1 MFLKRIKEIS
11 NIGKFCSCK
20 GIAGIE
26 FSPAT
31 IIFAHNGNGKS
42 TFTSIL
48 RSFQT
53 GNNNILIGKKT
64 LGSTGAKKVE
74 IDFEDNSIPLVA
86 KFESKRW
93 NTLPDNKIFIFDTKF
108 IAENVYDGEK
118 MGDDHKANMHRV
130 VVGAEG
136 KLYAEAVSDFMGKV
150 KKCEQIKK
158 DFSSQYSATTFARTY
173 TIEHFISI
181 AEDIDILKK
190 IEEKKQELQFA
201 NQFEKPADLRIKSPN
216 LSAIT
221 TTLEKKIDSLHDD
234 VEKKIKTHAEN
245 HTSIPSV
252 GLPTLNAMNN
262 MKKDDDHCPF
272 CGQDTSAVSDL
283 MDAYRVYFDASY
295 QNLQKEM
302 TKTLA
307 DFTAWDI
314 EESLKSL
321 VQEIEGWHKILN
333 NQPLYDTLVAH
344 ISSTDLKATK
354 EGLQLEIEKKSK
366 DFNYKVTQSVIDLV
380 ATSISNLQTEIDAY
394 NVAIRAFKAK
404 VSSKKPEDIEKELQ
418 KLEIA
423 LERHSPKWNKFCEDY
438 KTNEDTTKALK
449 VSRKKAMEDL
459 STYSKKTFA
468 TYQASINTV
477 LGTIGAD
484 FKIKDLSEQK
494 DLRKSEAI
502 FCGFDLEFFGQHK
515 VDISSTEDKP
525 HFKNTLSEGDK
536 SSLAFALFVS
546 ILSHN
551 VTLKE
556 CLIIF
561 DDPISSF
568 DADRKKATA
577 KLLFSLTNSTG
588 DRPAQ
593 TIVLTHESGFLIR
606 LHKEFG
612 GEALYLRIFPDGLNG
627 TIKQSNFERLDVY
640 NTFLKP
646 RAFEALDKI
655 KNCLDGTDPVD
666 KKSHEDC
673 RTILENALEAK
684 YYLELK
690 DDLSKH
696 KGLGGYIDTLTT
708 SGLMSQTLSDE
719 FKKLLPDLHEP
730 HHNALDASTESNSD
744 GDIKTIIRS
753 SLELLKKI

>member
-31 IIFAHNGNGKS
+31 IIFAHNGSGKS

-53 GNNNILIGKKT
+53 GNNNILLGKKT
-64 LGSTGAKKVE
+64 LGSTGSKKVE
-74 IDFEDNSIPLVA
+74 IDFEDDSKPLVA
-86 KFESKRW
+86 KFENKKWTS
-93 NTLPDNKIFIFDTKF
+93 LPDNKIFIFDTKF

-118 MGDDHKANMHRV
+118 MGDDHKANMHKV

-136 KLYAEAVSDFMGKV
+136 KLYAEAVSDLMGKL

-158 DFSSQYSATTFARTY
+158 DFSSQYSATTFPRIY
-173 TIEHFISI
+173 TLEQFISI
-181 AEDIDILKK
+181 PDDVDILKN

-216 LSAIT
+216 FSAIA
-221 TTLEKKIDSLHDD
+221 TTLGKKIDSLHDD
-234 VEKKIKTHAEN
+234 VEKKIKTHADK
-245 HTSIPSV
+245 HLSILSV
-252 GLPTLNAMNN
+252 GIPTLNAMNN
-262 MKKDDDHCPF
+262 MSKDDGHCPF
-272 CGQDTSAVSDL
+272 CGQETSSVSDL

-295 QNLQKEM
+295 QDLQKEI
-302 TKTLA
+302 TKTLTE
-307 DFTAWDI
+307 FIAWNVD
-314 EESLKSL
+314 ESLKNL
-321 VQEIEGWHKILN
+321 LQEIESWHKILN
-333 NQPLYDTLVAH
+333 NKTIYDTLVSH
-344 ISSTDLKATK
+344 IGTTNLKTTK
-354 EGLQLEIEKKSK
+354 ENLQLEIEKKSK
-366 DFNYKVTQSVIDLV
+366 DFNYIVPQSDIDLV
-380 ATSISNLQTEIDAY
+380 TTSISNLQSEIDAY
-394 NVAIRAFKAK
+394 NVAIRAFKVK
-404 VSSKKPEDIEKELQ
+404 VSSKKPEDIEKELK
-418 KLEIA
+418 KLEIIQ
-423 LERHSPKWNKFCEDY
+423 ERHSPKWSKFCEDY
-438 KTNEDTTKALK
+438 EANEESAKNLKT
-449 VSRKKAMEDL
+449 SRKKATEEL
-459 STYSKKTFA
+459 AAYSKKTFA
-468 TYQASINTV
+468 TYQSSINTV
-477 LGTIGAD
+477 LETIGAD

-494 DLRKSEAI
+494 DFRKADAI

-515 VDISSTEDKP
+515 VDLSGTEDKP

-551 VTLKE
+551 LNLKE
-556 CLIIF
+556 CLVIF

-577 KLLFSLTNSTG
+577 KLLFTLINSAG

-612 GEALYLRIFPDGLNG
+612 GEALYLRIFSDGLNG
-627 TIKQSNFERLDVY
+627 TIKKSNFERLDVY

-655 KNCLDGTDPVD
+655 KNCLDGTVPVD
-666 KKSHEDC
+666 KKSHDEC
-673 RTILENALEAK
+673 RAVLENALESK

-690 DDLSKH
+690 DDIAKH

-708 SGLMSQTLSDE
+708 TGLMTQTLSDE

-730 HHNALDASTESNSD
+730 HHNSLDASTDSNSD

-753 SLELLKKI
+753 SLDLLKKI